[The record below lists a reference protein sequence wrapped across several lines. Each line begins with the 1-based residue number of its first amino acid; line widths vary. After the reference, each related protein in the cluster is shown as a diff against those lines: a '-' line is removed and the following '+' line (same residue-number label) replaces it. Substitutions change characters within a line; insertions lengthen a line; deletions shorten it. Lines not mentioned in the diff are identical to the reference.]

1 MCKRKLV
8 NISIII
14 PVYNSEMYIEQCL
27 MSVRNQTCSSLEI
40 ICIDDGSTDASAE
53 IIRKIQEEDSRIRL
67 FQQSNQGAGT
77 ARNLGIR
84 EARGKYLAFLD
95 SDDFYCDAD
104 ALEKMVDQCE
114 KLKVEAGGSFR
125 IKLDDEQK
133 RKDMLFQEFA
143 IQPFEPKVYKYSD
156 FQMDYDYQSF
166 IFSTD
171 VVREHEIVFPEY
183 RRYQDPPF
191 MVQALYAAQQF
202 TIVDTYL
209 YCYRAPDVASRFN
222 YDKMKDLLKGLRDNV
237 LFASEHNLDKLF
249 RKSLERLEYEYA
261 SIICHNVTND
271 DLEAIQLLLEIN
283 KIVKKYLNI
292 ADYIVR
298 PLQQMLNSIVEEE
311 NRQEDNLLAW
321 LKKQSHIALYGA
333 GKMTKAFLTFLESYG
348 MKERV
353 QYIVVSDKRNNPESL
368 EEIPVISVD
377 DYKEKESV
385 LLVTVCGLYHKE
397 IEDTLIEKG
406 VLNYRLMDDVLLCDL
421 QARMTENS

>member
-1 MCKRKLV
+1 MDL
-8 NISIII
+8 SIII

-53 IIRKIQEEDSRIRL
+53 IIRKMQEEDSRIRL

-77 ARNLGIR
+77 ARNLGIK

-95 SDDFYCDAD
+95 SDDFYGDAD

-114 KLKVEAGGSFR
+114 RLKVEAGGSFR
-125 IKLDDEQK
+125 IKLDDGNK

-191 MVQALYAAQQF
+191 MVRALYYAQEF

-209 YCYRAPDVASRFN
+209 YCYRVPNVAARFN
-222 YDKMKDLLKGLRDNV
+222 NSKMKDLLMGLQDNLV
-237 LFASEHNLDKLF
+237 FASEKKLDKLF
-249 RKSLERLEYEYA
+249 RKSLERLEYEYC
-261 SIICHNVTND
+261 SIIFHNISD
-271 DLEAIQLLLEIN
+271 DDAEAIELLIEIG
-283 KIVKKYLNI
+283 KIVKEYLNI
-292 ADYIVR
+292 NSYIVR
-298 PLQQMLNSIVEEE
+298 PLRQMLSTIVDKASSSEEE
-311 NRQEDNLLAW
+311 LLSW
-321 LKKQSHIALYGA
+321 MKQQDILALYGA
-333 GKMTKAFLTFLESYG
+333 GRMTRVFLAYLVAHNL
-348 MKERV
+348 KDRV
-353 QYIVVSDKRNNPESL
+353 QWIVVSDTKNNPESV
-368 EEIPVISVD
+368 EDIPVISVEN
-377 DYKEKESV
+377 YKEKQSA
-385 LLVTVCGLYHKE
+385 LLVTVSGLYQKE
-397 IEDTLIEKG
+397 VEDVIIENGIRDYKLI
-406 VLNYRLMDDVLLCDL
+406 DDVLLCQL
-421 QARMTENS
+421 QAQMIEEE